1 MSDQSRV
8 PFKPTRPGPY
18 VGVIVN
24 NQDPTFMGTLE
35 VAIIKSYQDDPEDV
49 SGQTVPARY
58 LSPFYGVTN
67 LRWETGNSVSNF
79 QETQKSYGMW
89 MVPPDIG
96 TRVLVIFVDG
106 DYSQCY
112 WIGCIA
118 DKYMNYMLPGLS
130 AQTLPATALSSDQQS
145 TYGNTTSLPVGE
157 YNKTAYVTSGFANGI
172 DPNNAIRPVH
182 PFANILLSQ
191 GLLKDAIRGI
201 TSSSARREAPIT
213 VFGISTPGP
222 LDKSPG
228 AQTGYLTYGGETVPV
243 PASRL
248 GGSTFVMDDGD
259 SDGNNELVRIR
270 TRTGHQIL
278 LHNTSDLIYIA
289 NGQGTAWIELT
300 GNGKIDIYSEDSI
313 SIHSEQDFNFRADR
327 NINIEGKN
335 INISANGNMA
345 LQTKGDLGI
354 AVTGATTLNS
364 HGAISFSTDLE
375 FDIFATTDLKLTGN
389 TNANLSGGTI
399 NIGGADTINY
409 NAGTHKFQ
417 GSHQTHTSADGPTP
431 ATYAK
436 VAALPQF
443 GVPITNGAG
452 SLNTIMQRVPMH
464 EPWTQ
469 HESIDSALFDSFN
482 TDTSTGGNPIPGAT
496 PANSSAP
503 STVDATGAIAYT
515 GGSGDAAHF
524 AKTTPAF
531 QAAFT
536 KLAIDYKS
544 QTGKPV
550 ILNSSY
556 RSVAEQTALYN
567 AWLAGQPPGG
577 YAATVNVPGVGRVT
591 TPVKPGGAL
600 TAHNKGIAADIDKS
614 QAAYMWQ
621 KGLLQKYGF
630 DWGQKFSKPDPVH
643 IFLTGAGATSQ
654 SE

>member
-1 MSDQSRV
+1 
-8 PFKPTRPGPY
+8 

-35 VAIIKSYQDDPEDV
+35 VAIVKSYQDDPEDV
-49 SGQTVPARY
+49 SSQAVQARY

-67 LRWETGNSVSNF
+67 LRWETGNSVSTF

-130 AQTLPATALSSDQQS
+130 AQVLPSTALSSDQQS
-145 TYGNTTSLPVGE
+145 TYGNTTSLPVAE

-201 TSSSARREAPIT
+201 TSSSARREAPST

-222 LDKSPG
+222 LDKTPD
-228 AQTGYLTYGGETVPV
+228 AQQGFLTYGGETITV

-278 LHNTSDLIYIA
+278 LHNTEDLIYIA

-300 GNGKIDIYSEDSI
+300 ANGKIDIYSEDSI

-327 NINIEGKN
+327 NINIEAGKN
-335 INISANGNMA
+335 INIASNGAMA
-345 LQTKGDLGI
+345 IQSKGDLGI
-354 AVTGATTLNS
+354 SATGATTLNS
-364 HGAISFSTDLE
+364 HGAISFSTDLG
-375 FDIFATTDLKLTGN
+375 FDIFATTELKLTGSSK
-389 TNANLSGGTI
+389 TNLSGGTI
-399 NIGGADTINY
+399 NIGGAGTINY
-409 NAGTHKFQ
+409 NAGEHKFQ
-417 GSHQTHTSADGPTP
+417 GSHLTHTSADKPTP
-431 ATYAK
+431 ATYSK
-436 VAALPQF
+436 VPALRLVA
-443 GVPITNGAG
+443 VPTTNGAG
-452 SLNTIMQRVPMH
+452 TLNTIMQRVPMH

-469 HESIDSALFDSFN
+469 HENTNSALFDSFN

-496 PANSSAP
+496 PANSAAP
-503 STVDATGAIAYT
+503 STVDATGAIAFT
-515 GGSGDAAHF
+515 GGSGDSAHF
-524 AKTTPAF
+524 AQTTAAF
-531 QAAFT
+531 QTAF
-536 KLAIDYKS
+536 KNLAIDYKS
-544 QTGKPV
+544 LTGQPV
-550 ILNSSY
+550 ILNSSF
-556 RSVAEQTALYN
+556 RSMAEQQALYN
-567 AWLAGQPPGG
+567 GWLAGQTNG
-577 YAATVNVPGVGRVT
+577 YKKTVNVPGIGNVT
-591 TPVKPGGAL
+591 TPVKPPAQ
-600 TAHNKGIAADIDKS
+600 TAHNKGIAADINKS

-630 DWGQKFSKPDPVH
+630 IWGQSFNPSDPVH
-643 IFLTGAGATSQ
+643 IQLSSSTSGPR